1 MKRFR
6 DFSRGEALTVHLDD
20 DSTVAGV
27 FRGASRRYLRLE
39 RYSIEAN
46 GVLHAM
52 KGDGLLVPVGRVKM
66 VEVVSL

>member
-1 MKRFR
+1 VKRFR
-6 DFSRGEALTVHLDD
+6 DFSRGDALTVHLDD

-27 FRGASRRYLRLE
+27 YRAVSRRYLRLE

-52 KGDGLLVPVGRVKM
+52 KGDALLVPVVRIKI
-66 VEVVSL
+66 VEVVAL